1 MNHEVNVV
9 QKHPVGLVVALDM
22 GGTDSGLPESLLYL
36 IRDGLNLPRV
46 ATGTDKKIIGE
57 CSRGLIHLQ
66 DGDILG
72 LFGLG
77 GLYGFQQLGHG
88 YVLFGHQLSAS
99 YDTSN
104 STFPYFYNVP
114 VR

>member
-46 ATGTDKKIIGE
+46 ATRADNKVISE
-57 CSRGLIHLQ
+57 RPRGLVHLQ
-66 DGDILG
+66 NGDV
-72 LFGLG
+72 FGFF
-77 GLYGFQQLGHG
+77 GFSRV
-88 YVLFGHQLSAS
+88 YRVK
-99 YDTSN
+99 
-104 STFPYFYNVP
+104 
-114 VR
+114 